1 MDSFDDTTQGGYT
14 GSGTEQPLNTIL
26 RGEDVLDEARRVSQ
40 RISERVGRAVAP
52 AGPDFDAD
60 LSTALATA
68 RTLPASR

>member
-40 RISERVGRAVAP
+40 RISERVSRAVAERSP
-52 AGPDFDAD
+52 PRDQPP
-60 LSTALATA
+60 TTVW
-68 RTLPASR
+68 PE